1 MFRQADDVPGGV
13 WRAGATQPILA
24 SNDSHEQRKQTRR
37 AQSRGRGGLEIF
49 GFSHSAAGDI
59 IRDPFPG
66 ERVVVSSS
74 WSLTLRVI
82 ALLAFLAAMP
92 VLALPT
98 VNEWIDDRLFGV
110 TSKSDAAAPPAATVV
125 ASSRDPHES
134 LPGPLRKPADDSPP
148 PAPRTRVDKGERDN
162 EPTLAKTFSRL
173 PPTEP
178 HVDSVRYQ
186 SVQQRLQ
193 ELGVDYFVLEKSAS
207 DAPSYRF
214 HCRIAVPGST
224 VYARPFEINDA
235 DPLHAMERA
244 LADVESWCAS
254 HQTGR
259 RTLR

>member
-1 MFRQADDVPGGV
+1 M
-13 WRAGATQPILA
+13 
-24 SNDSHEQRKQTRR
+24 
-37 AQSRGRGGLEIF
+37 EIF
-49 GFSHSAAGDI
+49 GFSHFAAGDI
-59 IRDPFPG
+59 IRDPIPG
-66 ERVVVSSS
+66 KRDVVNSSLS
-74 WSLTLRVI
+74 VTLRVF

-98 VNEWIDDRLFGV
+98 VNAWLDNRLFGV
-110 TSKSDAAAPPAATVV
+110 TNESDATAPRTATVALV
-125 ASSRDPHES
+125 AREQHES
-134 LPGPLRKPADDSPP
+134 LPGPLRKPADDSSPP
-148 PAPRTRVDKGERDN
+148 SPRARGDKGESDN

-178 HVDSVRYQ
+178 HVESVRFQ

-193 ELGVDYFVLEKSAS
+193 ELGVDYFVLEKSAG

-224 VYARPFEINDA
+224 VYARPFEIHNA
-235 DPLHAMERA
+235 DPLRAMERA